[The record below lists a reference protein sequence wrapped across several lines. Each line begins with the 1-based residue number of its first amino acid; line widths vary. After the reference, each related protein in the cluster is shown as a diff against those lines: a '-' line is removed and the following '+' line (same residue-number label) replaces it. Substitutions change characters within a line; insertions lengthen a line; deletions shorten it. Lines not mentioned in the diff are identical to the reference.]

1 MITITLLCT
10 KLKSQV
16 MPFDEKCNLIKSK
29 MDETLKMNG
38 VEKGVAEHTH
48 DLEPTQPAHKI
59 YDFCYSATTRS
70 TSSYIVLF

>member
-1 MITITLLCT
+1 MIVLMITVALLCT

-38 VEKGVAEHTH
+38 VE
-48 DLEPTQPAHKI
+48 
-59 YDFCYSATTRS
+59 
-70 TSSYIVLF
+70 

>member
-1 MITITLLCT
+1 MIVLMITVALLCT

-38 VEKGVAEHTH
+38 VEWGVAEHTH
-48 DLEPTQPAHKI
+48 DL
-59 YDFCYSATTRS
+59 
-70 TSSYIVLF
+70 